1 MEDGTNPL
9 ENRRGMFDHL
19 LVGEAQDG
27 DALTVEEGVAESV
40 TSLSRGVVGAV
51 HLDGQFGFD
60 AKEVGEV
67 GADGELSTE
76 LEAVDLSAAQPAPEE
91 RFGRGGAVAVPAAE
105 HDLTSKSSLHEGGST
120 RSSSQFRGISTGSR
134 GPIVARCEGSNRRR
148 AEHAAQNTSRSR
160 SAPVARTT
168 RTVSHA
174 ALAQTCESPATPPTH
189 EASPLTHVRGAG
201 GGETAAPPSQSGAR
215 PPFQQ
220 PARVESRENS
230 RRRGRSRA
238 PSPA

>member
-148 AEHAAQNTSRSR
+148 AEHAAMPLGARCANHTHRQPRGA
-160 SAPVARTT
+160 SANLRIAC
-168 RTVSHA
+168 S
-174 ALAQTCESPATPPTH
+174 PTH
-189 EASPLTHVRGAG
+189 PRGLPPHACDGAG
-201 GGETAAPPSQSGAR
+201 GGETAAPPSRSGAR

-220 PARVESRENS
+220 HARVGSRENS
-230 RRRGRSRA
+230 RQRGRSRA
-238 PSPA
+238 PSLA